1 MENKSDGDFI
11 IMKAAI
17 ETNKQEVRSN
27 KKDSD
32 LKMMKFKE

>member
-1 MENKSDGDFI
+1 MENKYYGDFI
-11 IMKAAI
+11 IIKAAI
-17 ETNKQEVRSN
+17 ETNKQEVRFN